1 MKPEKR
7 IEARELRKNGD
18 TIKKI
23 ANTLGVSKSSVSLW
37 VRDIELTPEQI
48 KTLEQ
53 LNPIFNRQ
61 ISGAKG
67 RSDKARIE
75 RVKYQEAGKLKAK
88 ENDALHQAGCMLYW
102 AEGTKDR
109 ASCKFSNSDPNM
121 LRFFIKFLSECYSV
135 QKQQIRARINCYTN
149 NGISIEEIELYWSN
163 MLELSKECFT
173 KSTTNCLSTYS
184 QQKKLKNKLPYGTVS
199 LDVHNVALV
208 QNIYGAIQEYA
219 NFNCDY
225 CID

>member
-7 IEARELRKNGD
+7 IEARELRKNGN

-48 KTLEQ
+48 KILEL

-75 RVKYQEAGKLKAK
+75 RVKCQEAGKLKAK
-88 ENDALHQAGCMLYW
+88 ENNALHQAGCMLYW
-102 AEGTKDR
+102 GEGNKDKNV
-109 ASCKFSNSDPNM
+109 CGLSNSDPNLLNM
-121 LRFFIKFLSECYSV
+121 FKRFLIECYFV
-135 QKQQIRARINCYTN
+135 PEDKMNVRIQCYSG
-149 NGISIEEIELYWSN
+149 NGISIEEIENYWLKTLN
-163 MLELSKECFT
+163 LPKACLEKTRVNIISGA
-173 KSTTNCLSTYS
+173 S
-184 QQKKLKNKLPYGTVS
+184 KNKKMQNTLFYGTTTIRVYDTK
-199 LDVHNVALV
+199 LI
-208 QNIYGAIQEYA
+208 QNIFGAIQEYG
-219 NFNCDY
+219 NFTN
-225 CID
+225 IDWLE